1 MTNNAIIEAYKQTRL
16 QMEIL
21 LVIVG
26 AVALVIGLGLLFSL
40 PVMLLWN
47 WCLVGAVTGVN
58 EISWLQA
65 WGIMVLFGLLFK
77 STVTTK
83 K

>member
-1 MTNNAIIEAYKQTRL
+1 MNILIAIIGVVG
-16 QMEIL
+16 
-21 LVIVG
+21 LV
-26 AVALVIGLGLLFSL
+26 VILGLLFSL

-47 WCLVGAVTGVN
+47 GCLVGAIAGVN
-58 EISWLQA
+58 EITWLQA

-77 STVTTK
+77 SSVDTK

>member
-1 MTNNAIIEAYKQTRL
+1 MNIVIAIIG
-16 QMEIL
+16 
-21 LVIVG
+21 VVG
-26 AVALVIGLGLLFSL
+26 FVVALGLLFSL

-47 WCLVGAVTGVN
+47 GCLVGAIAGVN

-77 STVTTK
+77 SSIDTK

>member
-1 MTNNAIIEAYKQTRL
+1 MNILIAIIG
-16 QMEIL
+16 
-21 LVIVG
+21 IVSF
-26 AVALVIGLGLLFSL
+26 VVLLGLLFSL

-47 WCLVGAVTGVN
+47 GCLVGAVVGVN

-77 STVTTK
+77 SSVDTK

>member
-1 MTNNAIIEAYKQTRL
+1 MQ
-16 QMEIL
+16 IL
-21 LVIVG
+21 IALIGVVVLVVF
-26 AVALVIGLGLLFSL
+26 LGLLFSL

-47 WCLVGAVTGVN
+47 GCLVGAIAGIN

-65 WGIMVLFGLLFK
+65 WGIMVLFGILFK
-77 STVTTK
+77 TNVETK

>member
-1 MTNNAIIEAYKQTRL
+1 MNIVIAIIG
-16 QMEIL
+16 
-21 LVIVG
+21 VVG
-26 AVALVIGLGLLFSL
+26 FVVALGLLFSL

-47 WCLVGAVTGVN
+47 GCLVGAIAGVN

-77 STVTTK
+77 SSVDTK

>member
-1 MTNNAIIEAYKQTRL
+1 MQ
-16 QMEIL
+16 IL
-21 LVIVG
+21 IALIGVVVLVVF
-26 AVALVIGLGLLFSL
+26 LGLLFSL

-47 WCLVGAVTGVN
+47 GCLVGAITGVS

-65 WGIMVLFGLLFK
+65 WGIMVLFGILFK
-77 STVTTK
+77 TNVETK